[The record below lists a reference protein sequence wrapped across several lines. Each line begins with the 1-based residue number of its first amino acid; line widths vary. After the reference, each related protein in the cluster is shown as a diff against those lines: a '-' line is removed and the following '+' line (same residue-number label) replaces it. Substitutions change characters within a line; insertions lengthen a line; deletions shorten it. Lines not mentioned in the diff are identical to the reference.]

1 MEKGP
6 IWHALPERGLSAL
19 FTCVTLRSKLKLSP
33 ITHKRRHR
41 GLIVHHTWE
50 PNSTRPRNLNRAL
63 FKIRRKRTWSSL
75 IGPKNRVRIFS
86 LLATWNRW
94 MESVRSF
101 RKLARL
107 ECMLFNSISRAF
119 NWENV
124 YERSVQSLRRAGFP
138 GELSPDS
145 SWVNCAIY
153 GLVLAT
159 VRCGCW
165 MAASRPSI
173 ARVIVIGCRKYLWK
187 TSPGSRVSGSTW
199 RPGPTLWAREYYN
212 RIMSNK
218 PRVLHCVYFDRN
230 GAAAGE
236 RHLCEVDFSK
246 LEWTFLWCEIKQDS
260 KKRTERFWDRY
271 QREVMRW

>member
-1 MEKGP
+1 MEKR
-6 IWHALPERGLSAL
+6 ANL
-19 FTCVTLRSKLKLSP
+19 TCPSWKRAVSPFHLCYTVCLIEKWQWPTRSDPSNESSSKLKLSP

-107 ECMLFNSISRAF
+107 EFMLFNSISRAF

-124 YERSVQSLRRAGFP
+124 YERSVRSLRRAGFP
-138 GELSPDS
+138 GERSPDS

-165 MAASRPSI
+165 MAASR
-173 ARVIVIGCRKYLWK
+173 
-187 TSPGSRVSGSTW
+187 TSPIDR
-199 RPGPTLWAREYYN
+199 AR
-212 RIMSNK
+212 
-218 PRVLHCVYFDRN
+218 L
-230 GAAAGE
+230 
-236 RHLCEVDFSK
+236 RHQV
-246 LEWTFLWCEIKQDS
+246 
-260 KKRTERFWDRY
+260 
-271 QREVMRW
+271 